1 MKVSAIK
8 KIIAVVVLMV
18 CTLVCVNNTKTYAA
32 ETAEIDE
39 KNEHIVR
46 IAGVDDIINAG
57 NDFINKGE
65 KGAGE
70 IGNGGFD
77 ISPTGFVEQFIDV
90 GRILVGVAIATIL
103 IVAMIMGVKWITAT
117 PDKQAKL
124 KGQLVGLV
132 IAAVVIFG
140 AVGIWNLVWGI
151 MEKTQE
157 QLNAASSETIV
168 IAELLTEE
176 KGGI

>member
-8 KIIAVVVLMV
+8 KIIAVLAVII
-18 CTLVCVNNTKTYAA
+18 CVFICANNTKVYAA
-32 ETAEIDE
+32 TTKIEDN
-39 KNEHIVR
+39 NEYIVR

-77 ISPTGFVEQFIDV
+77 ISPTGFVEQFIDI
-90 GRILVGVAIATIL
+90 GRILVGIAIATIL
-103 IVAMIMGVKWITAT
+103 IVSMIMGVKWITAT

-151 MEKTQE
+151 MEKTQDK
-157 QLNAASSETIV
+157 LGTASSETVV
-168 IAELLTEE
+168 IAELLTED